1 MTSRH
6 TGPAVRVADA
16 SMTLLNEVY
25 RRPLDPGYAEAAARR
40 ATSTVPS
47 RRAPKVVT
55 LLLVAAA
62 LGLAIAAATLAL
74 RQPPTAALAA
84 REVLEKQ
91 IQQRTD
97 DAAATQAH
105 ITALSGQIQ
114 QLQRD
119 ALGATATELAR
130 GVQAESVAAGTVPV
144 AGPGLRIV
152 LSDAPTSDPD
162 TQDPDDRVQDI
173 DLQVLVN
180 GLWAA
185 GAEAVAVNGERLTA
199 TSAIRSAGD
208 AVLVDMVA
216 LSSPYTVE
224 AIGNAGRLQAD
235 LARTAAGQHLATL
248 RSTYDIGVDTSSQK
262 HLSLPGSGQVVLQY
276 AQPVASDATPSATT
290 GATSDA
296 AALGDARASGA
307 SDVASSA
314 GRTGRDGT

>member
-6 TGPAVRVADA
+6 AGSTTRVVDA

-40 ATSTVPS
+40 ESAGPST
-47 RRAPKVVT
+47 RRAPRALALV
-55 LLLVAAA
+55 LVAAV

-84 REVLEKQ
+84 RQLLEKQ

-97 DAAATQAH
+97 DAAQTQEH
-105 ITALSGQIQ
+105 ITSLSAQIQ

-119 ALGATATELAR
+119 ALGTTATELAR
-130 GVQAESVAAGTVPV
+130 NVQAESVAAGTMSVT
-144 AGPGLRIV
+144 GPGLRVV
-152 LSDAPTSDPD
+152 LSDAPTTDPD

-185 GAEAVAVNGERLTA
+185 GAEAVAVNGQRLTA

-216 LSSPYTVE
+216 LSSPYTVD

-248 RSTYDIGVDTSSQK
+248 RTTYGIGVDTSSQK
-262 HLSLPGSGQVVLQY
+262 HLSLPGSGQIVLQY
-276 AQPVASDATPSATT
+276 AGPVGDDASSSA
-290 GATSDA
+290 GS
-296 AALGDARASGA
+296 LGDVRAPEP
-307 SDVASSA
+307 SDVASSP
-314 GRTGRDGT
+314 GRTGRSGT

>member
-1 MTSRH
+1 VTSRH
-6 TGPAVRVADA
+6 GGSTVRVVDA

-40 ATSTVPS
+40 AAGGRSA
-47 RRAPKVVT
+47 RRAPRAAV
-55 LLLVAAA
+55 LLLLAAV

-84 REVLEKQ
+84 RQVLEKQ
-91 IQQRTD
+91 IEQRTD
-97 DAAATQAH
+97 DASATQTRIAS
-105 ITALSGQIQ
+105 LSTEIQ

-119 ALGATATELAR
+119 ALGSTATALAR
-130 GVQAESVAAGTVPV
+130 SVQAEAATAGTVAV
-144 AGPGLRIV
+144 TGPGLRVV
-152 LSDAPTSDPD
+152 LSDAPAPDPE
-162 TQDPDDRVQDI
+162 TEDPNGRVQDI

-185 GAEAVAVNGERLTA
+185 GAEAVAVNGQRLTA
-199 TSAIRSAGD
+199 TSAVRSAGD

-224 AIGNAGRLQAD
+224 AIGNAGRLQAN

-248 RSTYDIGVDTSSQK
+248 RTTFGIGVDTSSER
-262 HLSLPGSGQVVLQY
+262 HLTLPGSGQVVLQP
-276 AQPVASDATPSATT
+276 AQPL
-290 GATSDA
+290 GA
-296 AALGDARASGA
+296 AATAATRGDGRAPGA

-314 GRTGRDGT
+314 GHIGRDGT